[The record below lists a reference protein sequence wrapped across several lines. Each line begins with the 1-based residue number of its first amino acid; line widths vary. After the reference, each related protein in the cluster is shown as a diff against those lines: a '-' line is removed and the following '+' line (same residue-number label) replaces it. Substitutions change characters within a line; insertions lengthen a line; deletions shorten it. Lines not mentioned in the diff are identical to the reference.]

1 MVNSPWQS
9 EKLSL
14 RNSLAW
20 SENSFLVSGCPG
32 AGVGLRPLKPDLRLE
47 GFREFPACLVQ
58 HQAEVCQPEPGGEIG
73 GGDWSLCR
81 RGEECVGVGGALSLY
96 SCCHQNCLRKLS
108 SARQACQAAHLGPP
122 VSLPGGNQASN
133 RASATTVTVLPAEE
147 GGVGVRT
154 PSPGQEAGGGTILL
168 VMKVVMSPDSWTAG
182 PGQVW
187 LLAGSSQLV
196 EICRVG
202 VGKVRTVYFCLQPS
216 ANNMILG
223 GRGGGCCLPPHTQC
237 WEPGPSQ
244 ISCKLVKLNNNILC
258 FDYKEVFSSVF
269 VSL

>member
-14 RNSLAW
+14 RSSLAW

-58 HQAEVCQPEPGGEIG
+58 HQAGVCQPEPGQMTG
-73 GGDWSLCR
+73 GGDWILWR
-81 RGEECVGVGGALSLY
+81 RGEECVGEGGALSLY

-122 VSLPGGNQASN
+122 VRLTGGNQASN
-133 RASATTVTVLPAEE
+133 RASATTVTVLPADQ
-147 GGVGVRT
+147 GGGGGQDT
-154 PSPGQEAGGGTILL
+154 FPSPGGRWWTIFQE
-168 VMKVVMSPDSWTAG
+168 MKVSPVS
-182 PGQVW
+182 W
-187 LLAGSSQLV
+187 LLTRRSWPGVRSWPGWSQL

-202 VGKVRTVYFCLQPS
+202 VGKARTVYFCLQPS
-216 ANNMILG
+216 ANNMILA
-223 GRGGGCCLPPHTQC
+223 GRGGGCYLPPHTVRTRTKSNLMQI
-237 WEPGPSQ
+237 SQ
-244 ISCKLVKLNNNILC
+244 IEQQYFMFWL
-258 FDYKEVFSSVF
+258 
-269 VSL
+269 